1 MNHMPQATRIG
12 FIGLGVMGEPMCSNL
27 ARKAGLPMLAF
38 DLDPAPLA
46 RLQSLGV
53 LAAHDTAHLLKQCD
67 IVFLS
72 LPSGEVVEALARQT
86 DGLLAHLRPGLIIVD
101 TGTTSVQ
108 TTRALAAECER
119 RGAHWVDAPVAR
131 TRAAAIA
138 GTLSVMVGASET
150 LFARLHPLIGTF
162 AEEITRCGDTGC
174 GQVIKILNN
183 MVLFETV
190 AALGEAR
197 WMAERAGVDPGLL
210 FDTLTKG
217 SADSFALRNHG
228 MKAIL
233 PGDFPERAFSVR
245 YALKDLRYAL
255 EMAEHTGVDAR
266 GAHTVQAWFEAAIAA
281 GLGDR
286 YHPVIST
293 LMGEGPGSA
302 RSNDAKPA

>member
-1 MNHMPQATRIG
+1 MNRTHHATRIG

-27 ARKAGLPMLAF
+27 ARKAGRPVMAF
-38 DLDPAPLA
+38 DLDPAPVA
-46 RLQSLGV
+46 RLQALGV
-53 LAAHDTAHLLKQCD
+53 LPAHDPAELLAQCD

-72 LPSGEVVEALARQT
+72 LPSGEIVDQLARQS
-86 DGLLAHLRPGLIIVD
+86 DGLLAHLRAGHILID

-108 TTRALAAECER
+108 TTRALAAECAQR
-119 RGAHWVDAPVAR
+119 SAHWVDAPVAR

-138 GTLSVMVGASET
+138 GTLSVMVGASPALYEQV
-150 LFARLHPLIGTF
+150 HPLIATF
-162 AEEITRCGDTGC
+162 AEEITRCGDSGA
-174 GQVIKILNN
+174 GQVVKILNN

-190 AALGEAR
+190 LALGEAR
-197 WMAERAGVDPGLL
+197 VMAERAGVDPALL

-233 PGDFPERAFSVR
+233 PADFPERAFSVR

-255 EMAEHTGVDAR
+255 EMAEQTSVDAR
-266 GAHTVQAWFEAAIAA
+266 GARTVQGWFDAAIAQ
-281 GLGDR
+281 GLGDC

-293 LMGEGPGSA
+293 LVGKAPT
-302 RSNDAKPA
+302 P